1 MSILIFRTPQVFN
14 EEILRPARTKLA
26 YVNHPLDNLTPDFMV
41 KSAWVSTAI
50 ALILTLPPLGLF
62 MAIFQTTGNLL
73 LGATVGF
80 GLHFMLIVLSTK
92 ISSALSTLFED

>member
-1 MSILIFRTPQVFN
+1 MPS
-14 EEILRPARTKLA
+14 RTKLE
-26 YVNHPLDNLTPDFMV
+26 YINHPLNNLTPDFMV

-62 MAIFQTTGNLL
+62 LAIFQSTGNLL
-73 LGATVGF
+73 LGVTIGF
-80 GLHFMLIVLSTK
+80 GLHFLLLALSTR